1 MEVNVKVISKSG
13 IRTIVCRENESL
25 LEGLKEGNIYVPAYC
40 GGWGTCKKCRIRV
53 VEGQLKVTKADQ
65 EAFSEKELKA
75 GMRLSCFARPDQDC
89 TIQLCTEDEN
99 DFEILTRGSEGK
111 AEPDDGRN
119 EKALSLSE
127 DERVGIAVDIGTT
140 TIAMELVSLDQGKVL
155 CHDSRINHQRA
166 YGADVISR
174 IQASVDGAKDALKR
188 SIGNDLLDGMDALLK
203 QADIPGERVEKIVVA
218 ANTTMCHLLMGYS
231 CDTLGT
237 APFTPVNIGIIR
249 TNLKKV
255 LEPVLAERNI
265 SPETELIILPGI
277 SAFVGADIV
286 AGLLASDFD
295 REEGPSMLIDLGTNG
310 EMVIGGK
317 SGRIATSTAAGP
329 AFEGGNISWGTGSVS
344 GAICAVSYDGTSMAW
359 ETIGGQPPVGI
370 CGTGVLDITAE
381 LVAHEIVDETGLLDE
396 EYFDTGVE
404 IAKREDGVPIV
415 FTQKDVREIQLAKAA
430 VRAGIQVLLKRYG
443 VRCED
448 LQTVYLA
455 GGFGFRLDVEKA
467 ISIGLLPEGFR
478 GKIRIAGNS
487 SLEGARLCL
496 LDEANLQRA
505 KHLALETEEISL
517 GNDPDFNEYY
527 MDAMYFSF

>member
-1 MEVNVKVISKSG
+1 
-13 IRTIVCRENESL
+13 
-25 LEGLKEGNIYVPAYC
+25 
-40 GGWGTCKKCRIRV
+40 
-53 VEGQLKVTKADQ
+53 
-65 EAFSEKELKA
+65 
-75 GMRLSCFARPDQDC
+75 
-89 TIQLCTEDEN
+89 
-99 DFEILTRGSEGK
+99 
-111 AEPDDGRN
+111 
-119 EKALSLSE
+119 
-127 DERVGIAVDIGTT
+127 
-140 TIAMELVSLDQGKVL
+140 
-155 CHDSRINHQRA
+155 
-166 YGADVISR
+166 
-174 IQASVDGAKDALKR
+174 
-188 SIGNDLLDGMDALLK
+188 
-203 QADIPGERVEKIVVA
+203 
-218 ANTTMCHLLMGYS
+218 
-231 CDTLGT
+231 
-237 APFTPVNIGIIR
+237 
-249 TNLKKV
+249 
-255 LEPVLAERNI
+255 
-265 SPETELIILPGI
+265 
-277 SAFVGADIV
+277 
-286 AGLLASDFD
+286 
-295 REEGPSMLIDLGTNG
+295 
-310 EMVIGGK
+310 
-317 SGRIATSTAAGP
+317 
-329 AFEGGNISWGTGSVS
+329 
-344 GAICAVSYDGTSMAW
+344 MAW

-527 MDAMYFSF
+527 MDAMYFSY